1 MIVTSLSRPAH
12 DSVASVRRGAAL
24 LWVFLAAAAALPGLI
39 DGPAIAA
46 TPTEDRPHA
55 ETKSASDA
63 APGVEAPTTEAE
75 KAAEDMAR
83 TRADLLARHQGA
95 DETRLTQLMGPP
107 SEKGTK
113 DSGLTLT
120 WRGPAGDGE
129 PACRISAML
138 VDGGLANL
146 ELSGNP
152 SWDRKTCRKFLRPLL
167 QAMPWK
173 TIEHPAAK
181 TDGTAAG
188 PVLANEMI
196 VQMVREGLPSQ
207 AILARI
213 RTQPCKFDV
222 SAEGTSALRRNNVPE
237 PVIHAMA
244 DRVCG

>member
-1 MIVTSLSRPAH
+1 LIVTSLSRPAH
-12 DSVASVRRGAAL
+12 DCVASARRGGAL
-24 LWVFLAAAAALPGLI
+24 LWVLLAAAPALPGLI
-39 DGPAIAA
+39 SGSALAA
-46 TPTEDRPHA
+46 TPAESHPHA
-55 ETKSASDA
+55 ETKSTDA
-63 APGVEAPTTEAE
+63 APGVEAATTEAD

-95 DETRLTQLMGPP
+95 DEARLTQLMGPP
-107 SEKGTK
+107 AEKGTK
-113 DSGLTLT
+113 ESGLTLT

-146 ELSGNP
+146 ELSGTP

-167 QAMPWK
+167 QAVPWK
-173 TIEHPAAK
+173 TLEHPAAK
-181 TDGTAAG
+181 TDGTATGA
-188 PVLANEMI
+188 VLANEMI
-196 VQMVREGLPSQ
+196 VQMVRDGLSSQ
-207 AILARI
+207 AILTRI

-222 SAEGTSALRRNNVPE
+222 SAEGTSALRRSNVPE